1 MRAAHMTALTL
12 GCAPD
17 YPLTLD
23 VRGRRVLVVG
33 GGVVAERRVRRLVAA
48 GAAVHLVSPAATEAL
63 RAFAATGEV
72 EWAQRTFAPGDLTLP
87 VRAWL
92 VHTATGVPTVDRT
105 VADAAAAEA
114 IWCIRADDASAS
126 AAWVPAVG
134 VGRGDADGI
143 QVAVTAGGD
152 PRRATALRDAILVAL
167 DTGEL
172 PSRRQRGNDA
182 RQEPAGRVALVGG
195 GPGAEDLITVRGR
208 RLLAQ
213 ADVVVADRLGPTTA
227 LAHLA
232 PNALIVP
239 VGKTAGH
246 HPVPQFEINELLV
259 RHAKEGAQVVRLK
272 GGDPFVLGRGGEE
285 ALHCAAHGIPIEVVP
300 GVTSG
305 ISVPAAAG
313 IPVTHR
319 GITASFVLASG
330 HDGPASVLAAAR
342 DAAPDATLVL
352 LMAVSAL
359 ATIAEG
365 LIASGRD
372 PRTPVAIIESGWTP
386 GQRTTVTALE
396 RAAADAH
403 RVGVRA
409 PAVIVVGDVV
419 AVREELQLLSGSAE
433 PFAGPTASA

>member
-1 MRAAHMTALTL
+1 MRVAHMTAPTLTA
-12 GCAPD
+12 APD

-33 GGVVAERRVRRLVAA
+33 GGPVAERRIRRLIAA
-48 GAAVHLVSPAATEAL
+48 GAAVHLVSPAATKAL
-63 RAFAATGEV
+63 RALAATNAVQWSE
-72 EWAQRTFAPGDLTLP
+72 RTFAAQDLTLP
-87 VRAWL
+87 TRAWL
-92 VHTATGVPTVDRT
+92 VHTATGVPAVDQA
-105 VADAAAAEA
+105 VADGAAAEA
-114 IWCIRADDASAS
+114 IWCIRADDAAAS
-126 AAWVPAVG
+126 SAWVPAVG

-152 PRRATALRDAILVAL
+152 PRRATALREAILVGL
-167 DTGEL
+167 ETGDL
-172 PSRRQRGNDA
+172 PSRRHRGDDV
-182 RQEPAGRVALVGG
+182 RPEPVGRVALVGG

-213 ADVVVADRLGPTTA
+213 ADVVIADRLGPTTA
-227 LAHLA
+227 LAQLA

-259 RHAKEGAQVVRLK
+259 RHAKDSALVVRLK

-285 ALHCAAHGIPIEVVP
+285 ALHCAAHGIPVEVVP

-330 HDGPASVLAAAR
+330 HDGPASVLTAAR

-359 ATIAEG
+359 ATIADG

-386 GQRTTVTALE
+386 QQRTTVTSLE
-396 RAAADAH
+396 AAAGDAQ

-419 AVREELQLLSGSAE
+419 GVREELQMLSGAPE
-433 PFAGPTASA
+433 PFAPPVASA